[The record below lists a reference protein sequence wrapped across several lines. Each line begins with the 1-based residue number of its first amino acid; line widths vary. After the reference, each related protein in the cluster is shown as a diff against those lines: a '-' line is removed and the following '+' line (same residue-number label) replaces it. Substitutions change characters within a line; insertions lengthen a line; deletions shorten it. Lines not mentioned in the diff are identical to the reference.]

1 MQNQSKLISTFLTE
15 IARARKAALS
25 VPLDEETVAYSSEK
39 IQIQEDEISNMAEI
53 LTSLTNHYDQLGE
66 ATRWAVESV

>member
-1 MQNQSKLISTFLTE
+1 MQNQSKLISTFLMD

-25 VPLDEETVAYSSEK
+25 VPLDEETVAYSSER

-53 LTSLTNHYDQLGE
+53 LTSLTKHYDQLGE
-66 ATRWAVESV
+66 ATRWVDALT